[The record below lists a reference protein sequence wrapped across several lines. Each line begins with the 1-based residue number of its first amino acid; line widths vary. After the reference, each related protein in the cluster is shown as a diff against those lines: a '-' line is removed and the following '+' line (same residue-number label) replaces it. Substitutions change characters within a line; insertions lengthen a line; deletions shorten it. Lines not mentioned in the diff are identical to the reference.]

1 MTHSITESSI
11 SPSPFSPFSTYSVA
25 SGVTSDG
32 EIACHT
38 GHCSSLDRDL
48 LSDAPDLGA
57 FTTVF
62 RALNNLN
69 PRGQPSGSN
78 VRNATPTSSFALS
91 QSDDSD
97 PIQGPSGWTERRSTT
112 YHTASLPGSPVRG
125 RSVQHSD
132 SDATASDYDDGTELE
147 VPIEDEN
154 AMDRP
159 SLGYLD
165 QTLTFLAAERE
176 KLAAR
181 LELRGNSSTTSDS
194 ASPLAIPPS
203 SRRKRR
209 RKRNRS
215 AQDTRR
221 NAYIDGSQTETMA
234 GGADAAVDDASADNE
249 DGDASSSSVDVS
261 SSPNYKTTPGTPAIL
276 RKEKQKQR
284 VAADQNPRLH
294 HSKST
299 PTLKPSPNLHIM
311 TKSFDA
317 RTIQLRTLAHK
328 LRLLFPSEAN
338 TLSAILSRDFTSA
351 LSYADPRGPEPRSQD
366 ALIHVFIDH
375 SNILI
380 GFITYVRKHLQHV
393 VRKFKQTH
401 LSHAALAL
409 VLERGRPVTRRVLV
423 TSSPLYQPMHTA
435 EELGYE
441 VRIYARVPDTGDGAD
456 RQRAQHV
463 RTDSAGTHT
472 VEAGPSHARSRP
484 RAHTRGHTHKPSVG
498 AGSGGN
504 GNSTSTD
511 SDGTGATRVRYREQG
526 VDELLQLKLHQAIA
540 AVDDVPPGGTI
551 VLATGDGNVGQFNED
566 GFLGCVRTALKKGW
580 CVELY
585 AWEGGLSRAWMRE
598 FGECEGFK
606 IFMLDAYAADLLEI
620 PDNVSGGH

>member
-1 MTHSITESSI
+1 MTQSVTESSV

-25 SGVTSDG
+25 SGVTSD
-32 EIACHT
+32 
-38 GHCSSLDRDL
+38 
-48 LSDAPDLGA
+48 DAPDLGA

-62 RALNNLN
+62 RALNTFNH
-69 PRGQPSGSN
+69 RVQPNGVN
-78 VRNATPTSSFALS
+78 VRSATPTSFAHS

-97 PIQGPSGWTERRSTT
+97 PVQAPAGWATRRATSYLTT
-112 YHTASLPGSPVRG
+112 SLPGSPARG
-125 RSVQHSD
+125 RSVHPSESD
-132 SDATASDYDDGTELE
+132 ETASDYDDGTELE

-154 AMDRP
+154 TMDRP

-165 QTLTFLAAERE
+165 QTLTYIAAERE
-176 KLAAR
+176 KLTAR
-181 LELRGNSSTTSDS
+181 RELRGNCSTTSDS
-194 ASPLAIPPS
+194 ASPLVTTSA
-203 SRRKRR
+203 RRKRR

-221 NAYIDGSQTETMA
+221 TSFVDGTQTETTT
-234 GGADAAVDDASADNE
+234 GGVDGLDEASADNE
-249 DGDASSSSVDVS
+249 DEDTSSSLDVS
-261 SSPNYKTTPGTPAIL
+261 SSPNYKTSPATPAIL
-276 RKEKQKQR
+276 RKDKQKQR
-284 VAADQNPRLH
+284 AVVDKNPRLH

-299 PTLKPSPNLHIM
+299 PTLKPHPTLHVM

-328 LRLLFPSEAN
+328 LRLLFPSEAKA
-338 TLSAILSRDFTSA
+338 LSAILSRDFTSA
-351 LSYADPRGPEPRSQD
+351 LTYADPRGPVPQSQD
-366 ALIHVFIDH
+366 TLIHVFIDH

-393 VRKFKQTH
+393 LRKFKQAH

-423 TSSPLYQPMHTA
+423 TSSPLYQPMHSA

-456 RQRAQHV
+456 RQRPQYA
-463 RTDSAGTHT
+463 RSESAGNNSNND
-472 VEAGPSHARSRP
+472 AGPSRTRGRQ
-484 RAHTRGHTHKPSVG
+484 RAFTRGHSRKPSSG
-498 AGSGGN
+498 AAGGGN
-504 GNSTSTD
+504 GGNSTSTD
-511 SDGTGATRVRYREQG
+511 SDSAGATRIRFREQG

-540 AVDDVPPGGTI
+540 AVDEVPEGGTI

-580 CVELY
+580 RVELY

-598 FGECEGFK
+598 FGECERFR
-606 IFMLDAYAADLLEI
+606 IYMLDSYAADLLEI
-620 PDNVSGGH
+620 PESAAGGQ

>member
-1 MTHSITESSI
+1 MTHSFTESSI

-25 SGVTSDG
+25 SGVTSD
-32 EIACHT
+32 
-38 GHCSSLDRDL
+38 
-48 LSDAPDLGA
+48 DAPDLGA

-69 PRGQPSGSN
+69 RGQPIGAN
-78 VRNATPTSSFALS
+78 VRSATPTSSFALS

-97 PIQGPSGWTERRSTT
+97 PVQGPSGWSTRRPTT
-112 YHTASLPGSPVRG
+112 YLTASLPGSPVRG
-125 RSVQHSD
+125 RSVHPSD

-154 AMDRP
+154 TVDRP

-181 LELRGNSSTTSDS
+181 RELRGNTSTSDS
-194 ASPLAIPPS
+194 ASPFNVPS
-203 SRRKRR
+203 STRRKRR

-221 NAYIDGSQTETMA
+221 SAFVEGAQVQANNAE
-234 GGADAAVDDASADNE
+234 ADAVDEASADNE
-249 DGDASSSSVDVS
+249 DGDTSSSSVDVS
-261 SSPNYKTTPGTPAIL
+261 SSSANYKTTPGTPAIL
-276 RKEKQKQR
+276 RREKQKQR
-284 VAADQNPRLH
+284 ADADQNPRLH

-299 PTLKPSPNLHIM
+299 PTLKPNHNLHVM

-338 TLSAILSRDFTSA
+338 ALSAILSRDFTSA
-351 LSYADPRGPEPRSQD
+351 LTYADPRGPVPQSQD
-366 ALIHVFIDH
+366 TLIHVFIDH

-380 GFITYVRKHLQHV
+380 GFIAYVRKHLQHV

-423 TSSPLYQPMHTA
+423 TSSPLYQPMLSA

-456 RQRAQHV
+456 RQRIHHSRA
-463 RTDSAGTHT
+463 DSVGTHP
-472 VEAGPSHARSRP
+472 VEAGPSRARSRP
-484 RAHTRGHTHKPSVG
+484 RTHTRGHTKKPSVG
-498 AGSGGN
+498 GAGN
-504 GNSTSTD
+504 GTANGNATSTD
-511 SDGTGATRVRYREQG
+511 SDSAGATRVRYREQG

-540 AVDDVPPGGTI
+540 AVDVVPPGGTI

-580 CVELY
+580 RVELY

-598 FGECEGFK
+598 FGECEGFR

-620 PDNVSGGH
+620 PDSVPGGH

>member
-1 MTHSITESSI
+1 MTQSVTESSI

-25 SGVTSDG
+25 SGVTSD
-32 EIACHT
+32 
-38 GHCSSLDRDL
+38 
-48 LSDAPDLGA
+48 DAPDLGA

-62 RALNNLN
+62 RALNTFN
-69 PRGQPSGSN
+69 PRVQPNGAN
-78 VRNATPTSSFALS
+78 VRSATPTSSFALS

-97 PIQGPSGWTERRSTT
+97 PVQGPSGWATRRPTAYLTT
-112 YHTASLPGSPVRG
+112 SLPGSPARG
-125 RSVQHSD
+125 RSVQPSE

-154 AMDRP
+154 TMDRP

-165 QTLTFLAAERE
+165 SALTFLAAERE

-181 LELRGNSSTTSDS
+181 RELRGNSSTTSDS
-194 ASPLAIPPS
+194 ASPYVIPS
-203 SRRKRR
+203 ASRRKRR

-215 AQDTRR
+215 TQDTRR
-221 NAYIDGSQTETMA
+221 TALEDGPETEATA
-234 GGADAAVDDASADNE
+234 GGADAVDEASADNE
-249 DGDASSSSVDVS
+249 DGDTSSSSVDVS
-261 SSPNYKTTPGTPAIL
+261 SSSANCKTTPATPAIL
-276 RKEKQKQR
+276 RKEKHKQR
-284 VAADQNPRLH
+284 AVADQNPRLH

-299 PTLKPSPNLHIM
+299 PTLKPNPTLHVM

-328 LRLLFPSEAN
+328 LRLLFPSEGSA
-338 TLSAILSRDFTSA
+338 LSAILSRDFTSS
-351 LSYADPRGPEPRSQD
+351 LTYADPRGPVPQSQD
-366 ALIHVFIDH
+366 TLIHVFIDH

-423 TSSPLYQPMHTA
+423 TSSPLYQSMHSA

-456 RQRAQHV
+456 RQRHS
-463 RTDSAGTHT
+463 RTESASGKPI
-472 VEAGPSHARSRP
+472 EAGPSRARSRA
-484 RAHTRGHTHKPSVG
+484 RTYTRGHAQKASLG
-498 AGSGGN
+498 GGN
-504 GNSTSTD
+504 GTTGNSTSTD
-511 SDGTGATRVRYREQG
+511 SDSTGANRVRYREQG

-540 AVDDVPPGGTI
+540 AVDVVPPGGTI

-580 CVELY
+580 RVELY
-585 AWEGGLSRAWMRE
+585 AWEGGLSRAWQRE
-598 FGECEGFK
+598 FGEEEGFK
-606 IFMLDAYAADLLEI
+606 IYMLDAFAQDLLEI
-620 PDNVSGGH
+620 PDGVPGGH

>member
-1 MTHSITESSI
+1 MTHSFTESSI

-32 EIACHT
+32 EIAST
-38 GHCSSLDRDL
+38 YRNDSSNYKAGT
-48 LSDAPDLGA
+48 DAPDLGA

-69 PRGQPSGSN
+69 RGQTSGAN

-97 PIQGPSGWTERRSTT
+97 PVQGPPGWATRRSTA
-112 YHTASLPGSPVRG
+112 YLTASLPGSPARG
-125 RSVQHSD
+125 RSVHPSD

-147 VPIEDEN
+147 VPIEDEHSV
-154 AMDRP
+154 DRP

-176 KLAAR
+176 KLAAKR
-181 LELRGNSSTTSDS
+181 EQRGNNSAASDS
-194 ASPLAIPPS
+194 ASFNVPS
-203 SRRKRR
+203 SARRKRR

-221 NAYIDGSQTETMA
+221 TAYVDAARTETA
-234 GGADAAVDDASADNE
+234 NGSADAVDEASADNE
-249 DGDASSSSVDVS
+249 DGDTSSSSVDAS
-261 SSPNYKTTPGTPAIL
+261 SSSANYKTTPGTPSIL
-276 RKEKQKQR
+276 RREKQKQR
-284 VAADQNPRLH
+284 ADVAQNPRLH

-299 PTLKPSPNLHIM
+299 PTLKPNHNLHVM

-338 TLSAILSRDFTSA
+338 ALSAILSRDFTSS
-351 LSYADPRGPEPRSQD
+351 LTFADPRGPVPQSQD
-366 ALIHVFIDH
+366 TLIHVFIDH

-380 GFITYVRKHLQHV
+380 GFITYVRRHLQHV

-423 TSSPLYQPMHTA
+423 TSSPLYQPMLSA

-456 RQRAQHV
+456 RQRTHHA
-463 RTDSAGTHT
+463 RADSVGTLPI
-472 VEAGPSHARSRP
+472 EAGPSRARSRP
-484 RAHTRGHTHKPSVG
+484 QTHTRGHAKKPSV
-498 AGSGGN
+498 SGNGN

-511 SDGTGATRVRYREQG
+511 SDSAGAMRVRYREQG
-526 VDELLQLKLHQAIA
+526 VDELLQLKLHQAIV
-540 AVDDVPPGGTI
+540 AVDVVPPGGTI
-551 VLATGDGNVGQFNED
+551 VLATGDGNTGEFNED

-580 CVELY
+580 RVELY
-585 AWEGGLSRAWMRE
+585 AWEGGLSRMWVRE
-598 FGECEGFK
+598 FGECEGFR
-606 IFMLDAYAADLLEI
+606 IIMLDAFATDLLEI
-620 PDNVSGGH
+620 PDSVPGGH

>member
-1 MTHSITESSI
+1 MTQSVTESSI

-25 SGVTSDG
+25 SGVTSD
-32 EIACHT
+32 
-38 GHCSSLDRDL
+38 
-48 LSDAPDLGA
+48 DAPDLGA

-62 RALNNLN
+62 RALNNFN
-69 PRGQPSGSN
+69 PRVQPNGPN
-78 VRNATPTSSFALS
+78 VLRGATPTSSLAPS

-97 PIQGPSGWTERRSTT
+97 PVQGPSGWAARRITS
-112 YHTASLPGSPVRG
+112 YHTTSLPGSPVRG
-125 RSVQHSD
+125 RSVHPSE
-132 SDATASDYDDGTELE
+132 SEATASDYDDGTELE

-154 AMDRP
+154 TMDRP

-165 QTLTFLAAERE
+165 QTLTYIAAERE

-181 LELRGNSSTTSDS
+181 RELRGNSSTTSDS
-194 ASPLAIPPS
+194 ASPHIVPTT
-203 SRRKRR
+203 RRKRR

-215 AQDTRR
+215 TQDTRHS
-221 NAYIDGSQTETMA
+221 ALVEGTHTETT
-234 GGADAAVDDASADNE
+234 GGDVDAVDEASADNE
-249 DGDASSSSVDVS
+249 DGDTSSSSVDVS
-261 SSPNYKTTPGTPAIL
+261 PSSPIYKTTPATPAIL
-276 RKEKQKQR
+276 RKQKQKQR
-284 VAADQNPRLH
+284 AVADHNPRLH

-299 PTLKPSPNLHIM
+299 PTLKPIPTIM

-328 LRLLFPSEAN
+328 LRLLFPSESKA
-338 TLSAILSRDFTSA
+338 LSAILSRDFTSS
-351 LSYADPRGPEPRSQD
+351 LTYADPRGPVPQSQD
-366 ALIHVFIDH
+366 TLVHVFIDH

-380 GFITYVRKHLQHV
+380 GFVSYVKKHLGYAI
-393 VRKFKQTH
+393 RKWKQVH

-423 TSSPLYQPMHTA
+423 TSSPLYQPMHSA

-456 RQRAQHV
+456 RQRYAHQYHA
-463 RTDSAGTHT
+463 RGDSAGGNSPA
-472 VEAGPSHARSRP
+472 AGPSRARGRSG
-484 RAHTRGHTHKPSVG
+484 HTRAQSHSKP
-498 AGSGGN
+498 AGGPVTT

-511 SDGTGATRVRYREQG
+511 SDSAAAAARVRYREQG

-540 AVDDVPPGGTI
+540 AVDVAPAGATI

-580 CVELY
+580 AVELY

-598 FGECEGFK
+598 FGECERFS
-606 IFMLDAYAADLLEI
+606 ITMLDQYAGDLLEI
-620 PDNVSGGH
+620 PDGVAA

>member
-1 MTHSITESSI
+1 MTQSVTESSI

-25 SGVTSDG
+25 SGVTSD
-32 EIACHT
+32 
-38 GHCSSLDRDL
+38 
-48 LSDAPDLGA
+48 DAPDLGA

-62 RALNNLN
+62 RALNTFN
-69 PRGQPSGSN
+69 PRVQPNGAN
-78 VRNATPTSSFALS
+78 VRSATPTSSFALS

-97 PIQGPSGWTERRSTT
+97 PVQGPSGWATRRPTA
-112 YHTASLPGSPVRG
+112 YLTASLPGSPARG
-125 RSVQHSD
+125 RSVQQSE

-154 AMDRP
+154 TMDRP

-165 QTLTFLAAERE
+165 SALTFLAAERE

-181 LELRGNSSTTSDS
+181 RELRGNSSTTSDS
-194 ASPLAIPPS
+194 ASPYVIPSS

-215 AQDTRR
+215 TQDTRR
-221 NAYIDGSQTETMA
+221 TALEDGLETEATA
-234 GGADAAVDDASADNE
+234 GGADAVDEASADNE
-249 DGDASSSSVDVS
+249 DGDTSSSSVDVS
-261 SSPNYKTTPGTPAIL
+261 SSSANCKTTPATPAIL
-276 RKEKQKQR
+276 RKEKHKQR
-284 VAADQNPRLH
+284 ADADQNPRLH

-299 PTLKPSPNLHIM
+299 PTLKPNPTLHVM

-338 TLSAILSRDFTSA
+338 ALSAILSRDFTSS
-351 LSYADPRGPEPRSQD
+351 LTYADPRGPVPQSQD
-366 ALIHVFIDH
+366 TLIHVFIDH

-423 TSSPLYQPMHTA
+423 TSSPLYQSMHSA

-456 RQRAQHV
+456 RQRHS
-463 RTDSAGTHT
+463 RTESASGKPI
-472 VEAGPSHARSRP
+472 EAGPSRARSRA
-484 RAHTRGHTHKPSVG
+484 RTYTRGLAQKASI
-498 AGSGGN
+498 GGGGTT

-511 SDGTGATRVRYREQG
+511 SDSAGANRVRYREQG

-540 AVDDVPPGGTI
+540 AVDVVPPGGTI

-580 CVELY
+580 RVELY
-585 AWEGGLSRAWMRE
+585 AWEGGLSRAWIRE
-598 FGECEGFK
+598 FGEEKGFK
-606 IFMLDAYAADLLEI
+606 ICMLDDYAADLLEI
-620 PDNVSGGH
+620 PDSVPAGH

>member
-1 MTHSITESSI
+1 MRL
-11 SPSPFSPFSTYSVA
+11 PARRGRPRLR
-25 SGVTSDG
+25 G
-32 EIACHT
+32 EAWE
-38 GHCSSLDRDL
+38 
-48 LSDAPDLGA
+48 DAPDLGA

-69 PRGQPSGSN
+69 RGQPIGAN
-78 VRNATPTSSFALS
+78 VRSATPTSSFALS

-97 PIQGPSGWTERRSTT
+97 PVQGPSGWATRRSTT
-112 YHTASLPGSPVRG
+112 YLTASLPGSPVRG
-125 RSVQHSD
+125 RSVHPSD

-154 AMDRP
+154 TVDRP

-181 LELRGNSSTTSDS
+181 RELRGNNSTSDS
-194 ASPLAIPPS
+194 ASPFNVQS
-203 SRRKRR
+203 STRRKRR

-221 NAYIDGSQTETMA
+221 SAFVEGAQAQTND
-234 GGADAAVDDASADNE
+234 ADADAVDEASADNE
-249 DGDASSSSVDVS
+249 EGDTSSSSVDVS
-261 SSPNYKTTPGTPAIL
+261 SSSANYKTTPGTPAIL
-276 RKEKQKQR
+276 RREKQKQR
-284 VAADQNPRLH
+284 ADADQNPRLH

-299 PTLKPSPNLHIM
+299 PTLKPNHNLHVM

-338 TLSAILSRDFTSA
+338 ALTAILSRDFTSA
-351 LSYADPRGPEPRSQD
+351 LTYADPRGPVPQSQD
-366 ALIHVFIDH
+366 TLIHVFIDH

-380 GFITYVRKHLQHV
+380 GFIAYVRKHLQHI

-423 TSSPLYQPMHTA
+423 TSSPLYQPMLSA

-456 RQRAQHV
+456 RQRTHHSRA
-463 RTDSAGTHT
+463 DSVGTHP
-472 VEAGPSHARSRP
+472 VEAGSSRARSRP
-484 RAHTRGHTHKPSVG
+484 HGRGHTKKPSASGG
-498 AGSGGN
+498 AGTGPAN

-511 SDGTGATRVRYREQG
+511 SDSAGATRVRYREQG

-540 AVDDVPPGGTI
+540 AVDVVPPGGTI

-580 CVELY
+580 RVELY
-585 AWEGGLSRAWMRE
+585 AWEGGLSRAWSRE
-598 FGECEGFK
+598 FGECEGFR

-620 PDNVSGGH
+620 PDGVPAGH